1 MRILAIETATEAC
14 SAALYLDG
22 VVEERFQVAPRRHT
36 HLILPM
42 AEALLAEA
50 GLTLSALDG
59 LAFGRG
65 PGSFTGLRIAA
76 GVIQGLAFG
85 ADLPVV
91 PVSTLAAL
99 AWQVFDE
106 GAADCALAA
115 LDARMGEVYWG
126 IYRAWW
132 DACGRM
138 DSGDADNL
146 AGQPGWTHFSAQMCE
161 ARKAKHQNPSV
172 GASSP
177 HPCGE
182 DPGTH
187 PPARF
192 ESLFAETVISPEAV
206 PVELPGS
213 ASAIGIG
220 PGWEV
225 YGEILTRRVG
235 EERLVR
241 VWPDRLP
248 RAEAVA
254 RLAVEALASGQGVAP
269 EQALPVYLRDR
280 VAKAAQT
287 GRTTG

>member
-1 MRILAIETATEAC
+1 
-14 SAALYLDG
+14 
-22 VVEERFQVAPRRHT
+22 
-36 HLILPM
+36 
-42 AEALLAEA
+42 
-50 GLTLSALDG
+50 
-59 LAFGRG
+59 
-65 PGSFTGLRIAA
+65 
-76 GVIQGLAFG
+76 
-85 ADLPVV
+85 
-91 PVSTLAAL
+91 
-99 AWQVFDE
+99 
-106 GAADCALAA
+106 
-115 LDARMGEVYWG
+115 
-126 IYRAWW
+126 
-132 DACGRM
+132 
-138 DSGDADNL
+138 GDAV
-146 AGQPGWTHFSAQMCE
+146 
-161 ARKAKHQNPSV
+161 NPSV
-172 GASSP
+172 GVSSP

-248 RAEAVA
+248 RAEGVA

>member
-22 VVEERFQVAPRRHT
+22 AVEERFQVAPRRHT

-85 ADLPVV
+85 ADLPVA

-126 IYRAWW
+126 IYRRRWEP
-132 DACGRM
+132 GKVGF
-138 DSGDADNL
+138 GDADNL

-182 DPGTH
+182 DPETH
-187 PPARF
+187 
-192 ESLFAETVISPEAV
+192 
-206 PVELPGS
+206 LPGLLDAVVPNS
-213 ASAIGIG
+213 VIAPERVSIPADVGGVGIG
-220 PGWEV
+220 PGWET
-225 YGEILTRRVG
+225 YGEVLTRRVG
-235 EERLVR
+235 AQRLVQ
-241 VWPDRLP
+241 VWPERLP
-248 RAEAVA
+248 RAEGVA
-254 RLAVEALASGQGVAP
+254 RLAVEALASGKAVAP

-287 GRTTG
+287 GQTTG